1 MIFIMEKVLL
11 WLPSVF
17 FGLIL
22 VSAALIYRK
31 AFSQS
36 EAGPAEKRIKV
47 VLYVAVGFEIF
58 YAIVLSASQYYVWS
72 TSEFTRLLLPPTASI
87 KYFIQYSFTHFWLGT
102 FCSFFLSLLFY
113 SLLSALKKK
122 NENFFLPGETQLGFL
137 CALVSGWPDFV
148 LYLPLLLI
156 STVIV
161 SLARRLIAHEERTT
175 LGWPM
180 ILAAVVTL
188 LAGNYLIDLLG
199 LGVLRI

>member
-1 MIFIMEKVLL
+1 MEKVLL

-22 VSAALIYRK
+22 ASAALIYRK
-31 AFSQS
+31 AFLQS
-36 EAGPAEKRIKV
+36 EAGPTEKKIKV
-47 VLYVAVGFEIF
+47 VLYVAVGFEII
-58 YAIVLSASQYYVWS
+58 YALVLSASQYYVWS
-72 TSEFTRLLLPPTASI
+72 ASEFTRLLLPPTASI

-102 FCSFFLSLLFY
+102 FCALALSLLFY
-113 SLLSALKKK
+113 LLLSALKKK

-137 CALVSGWPDFV
+137 CALVSGWPGFV

-156 STVIV
+156 STIII
-161 SLARRLIAHEERTT
+161 SLARRLITHEERTT

-180 ILAAVVTL
+180 ILAAAVTL
-188 LAGNYLIDLLG
+188 FAGSYLIDLLG